1 MGVKERREREKE
13 MRQQQILD
21 AAKRVFSAKGF
32 RSATMEDIAREA
44 ELSPGA
50 LYTYFNKKDDL
61 YASLNIQVLEAL
73 IDGAEALRRRT
84 DIGTAEKIPAIMD
97 MFLEV
102 YESEPLIFAS
112 LFNLQCGRDFWNLS
126 DEIYTRINALTEE
139 SCRATSRIIE
149 DAIREKAVMDAHPM
163 ALTDI
168 VWGLFS
174 GLVLWDESKR
184 LSNPRKDF
192 LKQTARLGMD
202 IFLRGIRRQV

>member
-1 MGVKERREREKE
+1 

-21 AAKRVFSAKGF
+21 AAKTVFSVKGF

-61 YASLNIQVLEAL
+61 YASLNIRVLEAL
-73 IDGAEALRRRT
+73 IDRTEALRGRT
-84 DIGTAEKIPAIMD
+84 DIGTAEKIPEMMEIY
-97 MFLEV
+97 LEV

-112 LFNLQCGRDFWNLS
+112 LFNLQCSRNFWNLS
-126 DEIYTRINALTEE
+126 DEIYTRINSLAET
-139 SCRATSRIIE
+139 SCRATAGIIE
-149 DAIREKAVMDAHPM
+149 DAVREKTLMDLHPM

-168 VWGLFS
+168 IWGLFS

-184 LSNPRKDF
+184 LTDPRKDF
-192 LKQTARLGMD
+192 LKQTARLGAR
-202 IFLRGIRRQV
+202 ILLRGLQRQA